1 MFDQGSNVIDIAD
14 LVAARVAA
22 EAEFLPVATVV
33 EAESD
38 EITSE
43 FIRTCLIHN
52 EVGDGMLYARLQ
64 RDQMVFI
71 KKSQEWLLFSGH
83 YWEQDVFDQYVRR
96 VGAVASVYEEEA
108 HSIRPQITRLQ
119 ERLSELNQSI
129 KALETAVKAKEKRRD
144 QALKDGD
151 SVTANILTEEILK
164 ESGDISNETL
174 RRINLLNEISV
185 AGESKKALERRV
197 SKLRGQRGAQN
208 CAYWAHIIDN
218 PLAISGDELDQ
229 HPYLLPCAN
238 GVVHLETGESR
249 PGRANDW
256 LSKGLSIDYTGFNT
270 PCPEWE
276 KFLHTSCPD
285 DEVVD
290 FMQELFGYSSSGLT
304 LEQFIA
310 VFGGKGRNGKGV
322 LFEMLEQVLGPMY
335 WTVQSEL
342 LLDSK
347 NARSSAGASPDI
359 LALRGRR
366 IAAASETDQGRRISA
381 ARVKELTGSD
391 TLNGRLLYDKA
402 DTNFRP
408 THKLFL
414 RTNDVPAGLTK
425 DFALRERLIYIRFPY
440 MFVDDPLAKAK
451 SDPNNADYYRL
462 KDRGLKDR
470 LIQERSG
477 ILSWLVRGYAK
488 WQKRG
493 KLLIPES
500 CLQAAKKLEEDED
513 LIGQFISSCC
523 AQAPVSHKESFKHI
537 YGAFAEWLLET
548 QATRKEDVQSGKWF
562 GKELDKKGFRRETS
576 GGSAWVYGL
585 ALTTAGVSQ
594 SGWSE

>member
-1 MFDQGSNVIDIAD
+1 MSDLAQMKAQVEARIAE
-14 LVAARVAA
+14 
-22 EAEFLPVATVV
+22 EAEFLPVAPVV

-38 EITSE
+38 EISSE
-43 FIRTCLIHN
+43 FIRSCLIHN

-64 RDQMVFI
+64 RDQMVYV

-119 ERLSELNQSI
+119 ELLSELNQSI
-129 KALETAVKAKEKRRD
+129 KALETAVKAKEKLRD
-144 QALKDGD
+144 QAIKDGD
-151 SVTANILTEEILK
+151 SATSNTLTAEILK
-164 ESGDISNETL
+164 ETADISNETL
-174 RRINLLNEISV
+174 RRMNLLNEISV

-238 GVVHLETGESR
+238 GVVNLETGESR

-276 KFLHTSCPD
+276 RFLHTSCPD
-285 DEVVD
+285 DEVVE

-310 VFGGKGRNGKGV
+310 VFGGKGRNGKGI
-322 LFEMLEQVLGPMY
+322 LFEMLEQVLGPLY

-414 RTNDVPAGLTK
+414 RTNDVPVGLTK

-451 SDPNNADYYRL
+451 TDPNNADNYRL
-462 KDRGLKDR
+462 KDRGLKER
-470 LIQERSG
+470 LIKERPG

-493 KLLIPES
+493 RLIIPES
-500 CLQAAKKLEEDED
+500 CLQDAKKLEEDED
-513 LIGQFISSCC
+513 IIGQFISACC
-523 AQAPVSHKESFKHI
+523 EQAPISHKETFKHI
-537 YGAFAEWLLET
+537 YGAFAEWMIEA
-548 QATRKEDVQSGKWF
+548 QGTRKEDIQSSKWF
-562 GKELDKKGFRRETS
+562 GKEIEKKGFTRNRS
-576 GGSAWVYGL
+576 GGSIWIHGITI
-585 ALTTAGVSQ
+585 TTERPSQ
-594 SGWSE
+594 TGWSEG